1 MIESNVR
8 FIGFKWTL
16 SAILTL
22 SLQVLTG
29 CLTDDTQAQSTEQL
43 YVNGRMYTV
52 NPDQPWAEAMLVREG
67 VIMAIG
73 SRTDVENQASV
84 TADVVDLENQFVMP
98 GIHDVH
104 VHPLEAASDNF
115 TFTLDTEETNP
126 ENYANSIRE
135 ALDQSNREWLLGWG
149 FDLYTVL
156 DAQREP
162 IEILDDIS
170 TSRAIVVMEQT
181 SHSIWVNSKALEM
194 AGIDQNT
201 SDPVGGVIMKDER
214 GDPNGLLIDNVGNLV
229 IDQVIA
235 SIADNEE
242 NDYFGLIEFALPELA
257 RNGITSVCDAR
268 TYWKR
273 NHHLTWKR
281 VANEGRLTARV
292 NLGLW
297 LYPDDD
303 DQQISTIRDLYEFDE
318 NSLLKINQIKVY
330 SDGIVI
336 NTTSAMEEEFRINLF
351 GFPVNRGLNYFSEER
366 LTQYIGAL
374 EPLGFD
380 FHIHTIGNRGV
391 REALNAIEQAGTSSG
406 RHRLT
411 HVEYVNESDYSRFTQ
426 LNVTA
431 DAQVAGDFAQ
441 PDNWGEND
449 ELVSPAL
456 NESIIP
462 IKSLSEAQARL
473 TLSSDWDVS
482 TLNPFVGMQNAI
494 TRSPQEISLEAAIE
508 AYTINGAYVMRQE
521 QLVGSLEVGKEADFV
536 VLNQNLFDVNENQI
550 ANTQVIQTYL
560 RGQLVYRR

>member
-1 MIESNVR
+1 MIDSENW
-8 FIGFKWTL
+8 FKNLKWTL

-22 SLQVLTG
+22 SLLGLTG
-29 CLTDDTQAQSTEQL
+29 CSTDDTQAQSTEQL
-43 YVNGRMYTV
+43 YVNGQFYTV
-52 NPDQPWAEAMLVREG
+52 NPDEPWAEAMLVKDG
-67 VIMAIG
+67 VITAIG
-73 SRTDVENQASV
+73 SRSDVENQATV
-84 TADVVDLENQFVMP
+84 TADVMDLDNRFVMP

-115 TFTLDTEETNP
+115 TFTLDTEETDP
-126 ENYANSIRE
+126 ENYATDIRQ
-135 ALDQSNREWLLGWG
+135 ALNQSDREWLLGWG

-156 DAQREP
+156 DARREP

-181 SHSIWVNSKALEM
+181 SHSIWVNSKALEL
-194 AGIDQNT
+194 AEIDQNT
-201 SDPVGGVIMKDER
+201 EDPVGGVIMKDEQ
-214 GDPNGLLIDNVGNLV
+214 GFPNGLLIDNVGNLV

-273 NHHLTWKR
+273 NHHMTWKR
-281 VANEGRLTARV
+281 VADEGRLTARV

-336 NTTSAMEEEFRINLF
+336 NTTSAMEEGFLINLF
-351 GFPVNRGLNYFSEER
+351 GFSDNRGLNYFSEDR
-366 LTQYIGAL
+366 LIQYIAAL
-374 EPLGFD
+374 EPIGFD

-391 REALNAIEQAGTSSG
+391 REALNAIERSGTAEG

-411 HVEYVNESDYSRFTQ
+411 HVEYVNESDYERFAQ

-441 PDNWGEND
+441 PQNWAEND
-449 ELVSPAL
+449 ELVSPSL

-462 IKSLSEAQARL
+462 IKSLKEAQARL

-482 TLNPFVGMQNAI
+482 TLNPFVGMQHAV
-494 TRSPQEISLEAAIE
+494 TRTPQEVSLSAAIE

-521 QLVGSLEVGKEADFV
+521 QKVGSLEVGKEADFV
-536 VLNQNLFDVNENQI
+536 VLDQNLFDVNNDQI
-550 ANTQVIQTYL
+550 ASTQVVQTYL
-560 RGQLVYRR
+560 KGQLIYQR